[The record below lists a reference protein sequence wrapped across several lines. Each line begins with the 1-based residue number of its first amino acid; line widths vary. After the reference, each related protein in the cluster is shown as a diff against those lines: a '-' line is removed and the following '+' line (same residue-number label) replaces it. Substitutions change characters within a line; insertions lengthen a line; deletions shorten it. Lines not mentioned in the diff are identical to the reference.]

1 MTSWSARSFL
11 SMSFPRHIRYV
22 MPKSKPRKHGLLSK
36 FILTRRNPFL
46 RSIGFEVLFILGHSH
61 NLPEQPKSI
70 TQTSRRLA
78 LARSGVHILPSA
90 ISITLIYLNLF
101 HSYLGRTLPGSI
113 IDPSINVALLQIAAK
128 AQELLIVASMT
139 TIVMHIIRQELCAG
153 AGVPLGMIGG
163 GFMFTSL
170 SYFWSPELWGS
181 LGAKCS
187 WATRS
192 RLFGILVIG
201 GIVAALAGPA
211 SAVLLIPKEQQWN
224 AGGTKIFLPNSPDV
238 WWPDMLN
245 GSDLDAG
252 DVCST
257 GALPEHGICSTGGY
271 SSFWNARDK
280 LDIFGKPAYPE
291 GSRHNATTSLVFGPQ
306 GVDIAN
312 DFRLLPAMRYSGSYR
327 GYACETAVIG
337 IRTAE
342 AIYHQ
347 QILHDW
353 RTEVMS
359 IPWAASGRRS
369 TLSEYKYYTSL
380 TSTTSSRI
388 PAVRIS
394 CTPAQDI
401 SRLER
406 NIEFP
411 VLDPDGCTGKA
422 RATRLF
428 YVADLNDS
436 PSQMRFDWIDL
447 PDTLGTVSAGLVV
460 ELPWGSSNDSRAV
473 IGCSVDARWTN
484 GSIITSDLRSFSTS
498 SNLAANFK
506 APDRLGPV
514 IQGQPTAIGQPNYSE
529 FRPVILN
536 PTSRRIVLKPTWLY
550 SPSTTDTTTTS
561 SSSGS
566 AWTASN
572 LERFLSSLGLT
583 EGLSQQSTN
592 QADFWNSDTPD
603 AVNRTVA
610 LEWSL
615 ALLITDALSRTGS
628 ELVLN
633 SSGPTSTWTLESYTK
648 TSDFGSQLLRS
659 NGVGTALLRPTKNP
673 VVEESVVITIGGYSY
688 AATNIT
694 DYASIALLLV
704 HLLLA
709 LCYTLYTVCYT
720 SQSSSAW
727 DTLTELMVL
736 MQNSRPADRV
746 LRNANAG
753 IKEAGTYGVVG
764 RLYATTTT
772 GSKAN
777 QETESESGT
786 NSGQGEEET
795 SNVELIFDDE
805 PPPPPPS
812 DPDQEEAPLQASAP
826 GDVLL
831 SGVRPDVKYGH
842 PPPSQHQPRV
852 QDCACGCTTAH
863 RSPVPAQMRSDRRYS
878 I

>member
-1 MTSWSARSFL
+1 
-11 SMSFPRHIRYV
+11 MSFPRHIHHV
-22 MPKSKPRKHGLLSK
+22 MPKSKPRKHG
-36 FILTRRNPFL
+36 ILNKLIPTRRSPFL
-46 RSIGFEVLFILGHSH
+46 RSIGFEVPFIFGHNR

-70 TQTSRRLA
+70 IQTSRRLA

-90 ISITLIYLNLF
+90 ISITIICLNLF

-113 IDPSINVALLQIAAK
+113 IDPSINIALLQVAAK

-153 AGVPLGMIGG
+153 ASVPLGMISG
-163 GFMFTSL
+163 GFMFTTL

-192 RLFGILVIG
+192 RLYGILVIG

-224 AGGTKIFLPNSPDV
+224 AGGTKIFLPGSPDV

-245 GSDLDAG
+245 GSDSDTG
-252 DVCST
+252 NVCST

-280 LDIFGKPAYPE
+280 LDIFGKPAYLK
-291 GSRHNATTSLVFGPQ
+291 GSQHNATTNLLFGPQ

-312 DFRLLPAMRYSGSYR
+312 GFRLLPAMRYSGSYR
-327 GYACETAVIG
+327 GYACETAVVG

-342 AIYHQ
+342 AMYHQ

-353 RTEVMS
+353 RTEVRS
-359 IPWAASGRRS
+359 IPWATSGRRS

-380 TSTTSSRI
+380 TSITSSSI

-401 SRLER
+401 SQLER

-436 PSQMRFDWIDL
+436 PYQMSFNWIDL
-447 PDTLGTVSAGLVV
+447 PDTFGTVSAGLVV
-460 ELPWGSSNDSRAV
+460 KLPWGSSNDSRAV

-484 GSIITSDLRSFSTS
+484 GSIITSDLRSFSTW
-498 SNLAANFK
+498 SNLAVNFK
-506 APDRLGPV
+506 APDKLSVV
-514 IQGQPTAIGQPNYSE
+514 IQGQLTAIGQPNYSE

-536 PTSRRIVLKPTWLY
+536 RASRRIVLKPSWLF
-550 SPSTTDTTTTS
+550 SPSTTATTTT
-561 SSSGS
+561 SGS

-572 LERFLSSLGLT
+572 LESFLS
-583 EGLSQQSTN
+583 GLSLTDGLPQQSTN
-592 QADFWNSDTPD
+592 QADFWNSETPD
-603 AVNRTVA
+603 EVNRTVA

-628 ELVLN
+628 ELALN
-633 SSGPTSTWTLESYTK
+633 SSGPTSIWTLNSYTK

-659 NGVGTALLRPTKNP
+659 HGVGTALLRPTNKP
-673 VVEESVVITIGGYSY
+673 VVEESIIITIGGYSY
-688 AATNIT
+688 AATNVI

-709 LCYTLYTVCYT
+709 LCHTLYTVCYT

-727 DTLTELMVL
+727 DTLTELMAL

-753 IKEAGTYGVVG
+753 IKETGTYGVVG
-764 RLYATTTT
+764 RLYATTR
-772 GSKAN
+772 SKAN

-786 NSGQGEEET
+786 NPSLVQNEEEEEM
-795 SNVELIFDDE
+795 SNVELIFDK
-805 PPPPPPS
+805 PPPPS
-812 DPDQEEAPLQASAP
+812 DPNQEEARVQASAP
-826 GDVLL
+826 SDVLL
-831 SGVRPDVKYGH
+831 SGVRPDVKYAH
-842 PPPSQHQPRV
+842 PPPSQYQPRV
-852 QDCACGCTTAH
+852 QTCACGCTSAH
-863 RSPVPAQMRSDRRYS
+863 RPPLRAQMRSDRRYS